1 MIMLKRLQLLVK
13 LKLNLSKKK
22 EGIYKFK
29 SKKSEWIILGE
40 RASFNMKNIWMRI
53 LVVLVL
59 GIIIWHFITY
69 LNDIFIS
76 EEYSRINHFFIAII
90 TTILT
95 FILIQSALKI
105 DKIPW
110 KQLGQGAFKK
120 NIFSF
125 FLGLL
130 LWAIPASIGLFI
142 CVIFG
147 WVEIKIH
154 TNLNYLLMSILILF
168 ITVFLIEA
176 LPEEFIFRVYI
187 YRYLNLVF
195 PHWGTLILQTLLF
208 SLFDYF
214 IDAIY
219 CVEQLQFIPSFA
231 IILRVFR
238 AISGSVWTSIGF
250 HVAIMTAFQILGPI
264 HGHFDVSGIMTL
276 KLFAFI
282 LLPSVVGSTVLSF
295 IYSNHNWRKT
305 EPLVS

>member
-1 MIMLKRLQLLVK
+1 M
-13 LKLNLSKKK
+13 
-22 EGIYKFK
+22 
-29 SKKSEWIILGE
+29 GE

-53 LVVLVL
+53 LVVLIL

-69 LNDIFIS
+69 LSDILIG
-76 EEYSRINHFFIAII
+76 EEYSRINHFFTAII

-110 KQLGQGAFKK
+110 KQLGQGSFKK

-176 LPEEFIFRVYI
+176 LPEEFIFRGYI
-187 YRYLNLVF
+187 YRYLNVVF

-208 SLFDYF
+208 SLFAYF
-214 IDAIY
+214 IGAIY
-219 CVEQLQFIPSFA
+219 SVEQLQFIPSFA
-231 IILRVFR
+231 IILGVFR

-282 LLPSVVGSTVLSF
+282 FLPSVVGSTVLSF